1 MNALKTVYRFNFIQQ
16 LTTTFMS
23 NTKKCPH
30 CGNTFEGRAN
40 KIYCSNKCK
49 MAAFQQDK
57 AQDAPPKVEVSEPL
71 LMGNPLPHFRPKDK
85 PQTENK
91 EQILKLEIELRRLEL
106 AHQKEI
112 ALLQAQDRERERN
125 FELKKMQLTF
135 EQEKKEL
142 QNEIASLQK
151 QNMFVLQQNN
161 EPNKPEDKAVETE
174 DYYEMES
181 EEEYEVENEDEYGED
196 EQEEE
201 SEEIVLPLELRKMYV
216 KLIRTYL
223 AWHKTSI
230 SKERAQK
237 ALKYVEKLQSDFENF
252 ANEHDVSPDDWWE
265 YRILLG
271 IHQNLKHVF
280 TTLKNRFFFQSQN
293 YDFKFDDNWYRT
305 LKESI
310 KD

>member
-1 MNALKTVYRFNFIQQ
+1 
-16 LTTTFMS
+16 
-23 NTKKCPH
+23 
-30 CGNTFEGRAN
+30 
-40 KIYCSNKCK
+40 

-57 AQDAPPKVEVSEPL
+57 AQDVPPKVEVSEPL
-71 LMGNPLPHFRPKDK
+71 LSGNPLPHFRPKDK

-91 EQILKLEIELRRLEL
+91 EQILKLQIELRKLEL

-112 ALLQAQDRERERN
+112 ALLQAQDKERERN

-142 QNEIASLQK
+142 QNEIAGLQK

-161 EPNKPEDKAVETE
+161 EPNKPEDKAEETE

-181 EEEYEVENEDEYGED
+181 EEEDDV
-196 EQEEE
+196 EEE
-201 SEEIVLPLELRKMYV
+201 SEEIALPLELRKMYV
-216 KLIRTYL
+216 KLIRNYL

-237 ALKYVEKLQSDFENF
+237 AFNYVERLQSDFENF

-271 IHQNLKHVF
+271 IHQNLKQVL
-280 TTLKNRFFFQSQN
+280 TNLKNRFFFQSQN
-293 YDFKFDDNWYRT
+293 YDFKFDEKWYKT

-310 KD
+310 EN

>member
-1 MNALKTVYRFNFIQQ
+1 MNH
-16 LTTTFMS
+16 
-23 NTKKCPH
+23 TKKCPH

-57 AQDAPPKVEVSEPL
+57 AQDAPPKTEFSGTPL
-71 LMGNPLPHFRPKDK
+71 LTGNPLPHFRPKDK

-91 EQILKLEIELRRLEL
+91 EQILKLQIELRKLEL

-142 QNEIASLQK
+142 QNEIEGLQK
-151 QNMFVLQQNN
+151 QNMLVLQQNN
-161 EPNKPEDKAVETE
+161 EPNRPEDKAEETE

-181 EEEYEVENEDEYGED
+181 EEEN
-196 EQEEE
+196 EEE
-201 SEEIVLPLELRKMYV
+201 YEDDGQDEEIALPLELRKMYV
-216 KLIRTYL
+216 KLIRNYL
-223 AWHKTSI
+223 AWNKISV

-237 ALKYVEKLQSDFENF
+237 AFNYVERLQSNFENF
-252 ANEHDVSPDDWWE
+252 ANEHDVLPDDWWE

-271 IHQNLKHVF
+271 IHQNLKHVL
-280 TTLKNRFFFQSQN
+280 TNLKNRFFFQSQN
-293 YDFKFDDNWYRT
+293 YDFKFEEKWYKT

-310 KD
+310 EN

>member
-1 MNALKTVYRFNFIQQ
+1 MP
-16 LTTTFMS
+16 

-57 AQDAPPKVEVSEPL
+57 AQDAPPKVEVSGTPL
-71 LMGNPLPHFRPKDK
+71 LTGNPLSNFRTKDK

-91 EQILKLEIELRRLEL
+91 EQILKLQIELRKLEL

-142 QNEIASLQK
+142 QNEIEGLQK
-151 QNMFVLQQNN
+151 QNMLVLQQNN
-161 EPNKPEDKAVETE
+161 EPNRPEDKAEETE

-181 EEEYEVENEDEYGED
+181 EEEN
-196 EQEEE
+196 EEE
-201 SEEIVLPLELRKMYV
+201 YEDDGQDEEIALPLELRKMYV
-216 KLIRTYL
+216 KLIRNYL
-223 AWHKTSI
+223 AWNKASI

-237 ALKYVEKLQSDFENF
+237 AFNYVERLQSDFENF

-271 IHQNLKHVF
+271 IHQNLKHVL
-280 TTLKNRFFFQSQN
+280 TNLKNRFFFQSQN
-293 YDFKFDDNWYRT
+293 YDFKFDEKWYKT

-310 KD
+310 EE